1 MNANSLH
8 RRDAE
13 NAEVPQREITEAII
27 GAAIEV
33 HRVLGPGMLESIYQR
48 ALQHE
53 LGLRKLPVLA
63 QVAVPVAYKDVAL
76 DADLRLDLLVAK
88 TVIVEVKSVA
98 AIEAVHR
105 AQLLTYLRLTGL
117 QAGLIIN
124 FNVATLR
131 DGIAWVANSLRPS
144 ASSAPLR

>member
-63 QVAVPVAYKDVAL
+63 QVAVPVAYKEVAL

-88 TVIVEVKSVA
+88 AVIVEVKSVA

-124 FNVATLR
+124 FNVATLS
-131 DGIAWVANSLRPS
+131 DGIARIVNSLRPS

>member
-63 QVAVPVAYKDVAL
+63 QVAVPVAYKEVAL

-88 TVIVEVKSVA
+88 AVIVEVKSVA

-131 DGIAWVANSLRPS
+131 DGIARIANSLRPS
-144 ASSAPLR
+144 ASSVSLR